1 MQWIEGSFDI
11 ENCPDL
17 AIKELKELCGV
28 AEGKERIALFDLF
41 RLLVLKDTQAQYILT
56 NHWDLIQVNIIGFLS
71 SYNLEDPE
79 ARLV

>member
-17 AIKELKELCGV
+17 AIKELKELCEV

-41 RLLVLKDTQAQYILT
+41 RLLVLKDSQA
-56 NHWDLIQVNIIGFLS
+56 
-71 SYNLEDPE
+71 
-79 ARLV
+79 